1 MDILIENI
9 GQIIGAFLATIS
21 ALFIFY
27 LTKVDEKKKEQKKEK
42 REEKEKI
49 NSYGRLL
56 WTLSQ
61 ELSLTIRHKELVV
74 NHVSTMVEVSKDRG
88 EILNKKNSLFFS
100 IDHLKLYRKKILE
113 EPKHHPLLVSVLS
126 VFIATLETANM
137 SLDFEQLYDL
147 SSKTKSKEEFNK
159 VLDMYFTT
167 FKEDYMDRIDTQNE
181 KIQEMIEEELKSLN
195 PDISRLKDEKST
207 EKLLKIIVPEV
218 IEDKDESMNNIG
230 TKIKN

>member
-1 MDILIENI
+1 
-9 GQIIGAFLATIS
+9 
-21 ALFIFY
+21 
-27 LTKVDEKKKEQKKEK
+27 
-42 REEKEKI
+42 
-49 NSYGRLL
+49 
-56 WTLSQ
+56 
-61 ELSLTIRHKELVV
+61 
-74 NHVSTMVEVSKDRG
+74 
-88 EILNKKNSLFFS
+88 
-100 IDHLKLYRKKILE
+100 
-113 EPKHHPLLVSVLS
+113 VLS